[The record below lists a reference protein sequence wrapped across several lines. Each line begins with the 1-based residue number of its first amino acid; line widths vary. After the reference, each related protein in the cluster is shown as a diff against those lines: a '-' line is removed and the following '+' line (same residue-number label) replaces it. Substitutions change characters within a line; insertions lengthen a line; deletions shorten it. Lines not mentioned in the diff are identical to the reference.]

1 MPISTLSSTEKMPA
15 VTAVIDAVTGM
26 TENKV
31 VTASLVII
39 GNEILSGRTQDANL
53 TYLATSLNDIGIRM
67 MEVRIVPDIEAEIVR
82 AVNECRAAYDYVFTT
97 GGIGPT
103 HDDITAASISA
114 AFGVP
119 VIRHPDAVKMLAT
132 QYPGDK
138 LNEARLKMADTPE
151 GASLLDNP
159 VSRAPGIQMENV
171 WVLPGVPFILK
182 GIFDNNKHKLLGG
195 KPMLSKTISAYTVEG
210 AIAAPLNEIQDAHPE
225 TEIGSYPL
233 RRDGR
238 MGLSLVIRSVDQAPI
253 DAAAEKIRTM
263 LRGVGEEPLEDG
275 F

>member
-1 MPISTLSSTEKMPA
+1 MA
-15 VTAVIDAVTGM
+15 VTDAVTDM
-26 TENKV
+26 ADNKV

-151 GASLLDNP
+151 GASLLENP

-195 KPMLSKTISAYTVEG
+195 QPMLSKTISAYTVEG

-238 MGLSLVIRSVDQAPI
+238 MGLSLVIRCVDQAPI

-263 LRGVGEEPLEDG
+263 LRGIGEEPLEDG

>member
-1 MPISTLSSTEKMPA
+1 MPA